1 LNPWKLKRIDVVHL
15 QTSADAATGDA
26 RPASADL
33 QPLEPTV
40 ADAILTIATLNG
52 PATTV
57 AEVRAFFEDDHVHA
71 AVIVADGVLLAV
83 IERDDIAT
91 AADEHAPAVTFGTLS
106 GRVVAPDESLEQ
118 TRLHMVR
125 IGRRRLAVVDA
136 QGAYLGLLCLKRT
149 GTGFC
154 SEDDVRARAAEALN
168 RTSGVRHEGDRE
180 SATGTPT
187 SVV

>member
-1 LNPWKLKRIDVVHL
+1 M
-15 QTSADAATGDA
+15 TADH
-26 RPASADL
+26 RPV
-33 QPLEPTV
+33 EPTV
-40 ADAILTIATLNG
+40 ADAMLTIATRNA

-57 AEVRAFFEDDHVHA
+57 AEIRTFFEDDHVHA

-91 AADEHAPAVTFGTLS
+91 AADEHAPALTFGALS

-118 TRLHMVR
+118 ARLHMVG

-154 SEDDVRARAAEALN
+154 SEEDVRARAAEALN
-168 RTSGVRHEGDRE
+168 RSGGVRHEGD
-180 SATGTPT
+180 
-187 SVV
+187 